1 MVAVFNY
8 GIIAGTPYTKCIS
21 SANQKFLQND
31 WTTNLEDIF
40 HFIFIVIIMIF
51 LSKESMTGV
60 NLTLSKYSRIIY
72 EGILLDFEEL
82 DRVDYHETVV

>member
-1 MVAVFNY
+1 
-8 GIIAGTPYTKCIS
+8 
-21 SANQKFLQND
+21 
-31 WTTNLEDIF
+31 
-40 HFIFIVIIMIF
+40 MIF